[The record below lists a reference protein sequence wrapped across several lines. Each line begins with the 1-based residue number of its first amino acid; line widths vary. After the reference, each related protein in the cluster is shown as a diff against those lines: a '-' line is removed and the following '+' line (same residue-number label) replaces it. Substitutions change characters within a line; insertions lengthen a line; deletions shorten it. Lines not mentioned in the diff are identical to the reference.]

1 MKFDVDGVTRE
12 IALDAV
18 VIAGYTGRDRA
29 AVQHHIDELAAI
41 GVPPPASVPAYWLL
55 PGWLATQ
62 DAVVV
67 VTGAGT
73 SGEAEVCLVVDG
85 DETFVS
91 LASDHTDR
99 AAEAVDIGMSK
110 AICPKPVASTAW
122 PIATVEGE
130 WDRLVLRSWATVDGE
145 EVLYQEGTCDSLVPP
160 PELRAGYPH
169 AEPRRFVMLTGTMPV
184 IGDIRPAS
192 HFRAEL
198 SHPAT
203 GRVITLDYDIRSLGA
218 EAG

>member
-1 MKFDVDGVTRE
+1 MKFEVDGAVRD
-12 IALDAV
+12 IAVDAV
-18 VIAGYTGRDRA
+18 VIAGYTGRDRD

-41 GVPPPASVPAYWLL
+41 GVPPPDTVPAYWLL

-99 AAEAVDIGMSK
+99 AAEAVDIGLSK
-110 AICPKPVASTAW
+110 AICPKPVAAAAW
-122 PIATVEGE
+122 PLATVEGH
-130 WDRLVLRSWATVDGE
+130 WDELVLRSWVTIDGV
-145 EVLYQEGTCDSLVPP
+145 EVPYQHGTCDTLVSP

-169 AEPRRFVMLTGTMPV
+169 TPPERFVMLTGTVPV
-184 IGDIRPAS
+184 IGDIRPAT
-192 HFRAEL
+192 HFRGEL

-203 GRVITLDYDIRSLGA
+203 GRSITLEYDVRSLS
-218 EAG
+218 EER

>member
-1 MKFDVDGVTRE
+1 MKFDIDGTVRD

-18 VIAGYTGRDRA
+18 VIAGYTGRDRD

-55 PGWLATQ
+55 PGWLASQ
-62 DAVVV
+62 EDVVV
-67 VTGAGT
+67 VTGTGS
-73 SGEAEVCLVVDG
+73 SGEAEVCLVIDG

-99 AAEAVDIGMSK
+99 NAEATDIGLSK
-110 AICPKPVASTAW
+110 AICPKPVAGSAW
-122 PIATVEGE
+122 PVASVEGR
-130 WDRLVLRSWATVDGE
+130 WDELVLRSWITIDGE

-160 PELRAGYPH
+160 PELRAGYPGT
-169 AEPRRFVMLTGTMPV
+169 PPKRFVMLTGTMPV
-184 IGDIRPAS
+184 IGEIRPAA

-198 SHPAT
+198 SDPTT
-203 GRVITLDYDIRSLGA
+203 GRSITLDYDIRALDA
-218 EAG
+218 EVG